1 MGERIACLGWGSLIW
16 DPGELRVD
24 GDWQHDGPK
33 IKVEF
38 VRRSDSGLLTLVF
51 FNDAKPVCSQWIWMA
66 AEDLDGAID
75 NLATREGRGNPIPR
89 KYIGQWPNGD
99 AEPRIIDLESWA
111 EKQGTDYVIWTALP
125 PKFRNPETGR
135 FRSRGA
141 SDVSGA
147 SAGCLPRKIARR
159 LRVVVDPKDARR
171 LPVLAEACGNDAE
184 RSLVAPP
191 VSFAAP
197 VRRRV
202 HDEHGR
208 EGQGSGPDHG
218 RRRVR
223 PNCFRRHPISSS
235 AQPLSARSVLSATPM
250 YP

>member
-135 FRSRGA
+135 FENYRWPS
-141 SDVSGA
+141 
-147 SAGCLPRKIARR
+147 
-159 LRVVVDPKDARR
+159 
-171 LPVLAEACGNDAE
+171 ENDAVDYLRDE
-184 RSLVAPP
+184 LPKGKLADAKEYVIN
-191 VSFAAP
+191 AP
-197 VRRRV
+197 VDTAYRRR
-202 HDEHGR
+202 
-208 EGQGSGPDHG
+208 
-218 RRRVR
+218 
-223 PNCFRRHPISSS
+223 I
-235 AQPLSARSVLSATPM
+235 LSELQWE
-250 YP
+250 